1 MASRLYLVV
10 LSFLLVLAVACGGG
24 SPAPASSAPAPTAIV
39 ATQPASPPPTSA
51 TAAPTAAAPPA
62 IEVRGDPDFV
72 AWTNEALNFLQSRAP
87 EMHGRVLRSI
97 RAIQSV
103 TAGSG
108 MDVVGKVFKVG
119 DVTAHAPGHSR
130 ANQLVWYAGTMV
142 HDACHSARY
151 DRGQP
156 ASGKDAEVACLTEQ
170 REALRLIETGTFFL
184 NYVQGLIDGADDPQ
198 NQYWNQ
204 PNRHW

>member
-1 MASRLYLVV
+1 LLLAFWALVAAP
-10 LSFLLVLAVACGGG
+10 LIACGGD
-24 SPAPASSAPAPTAIV
+24 SPPPASGAPDPTSTSAPAQPT
-39 ATQPASPPPTSA
+39 
-51 TAAPTAAAPPA
+51 APPA
-62 IEVRGDPDFV
+62 ATATTTAPPAVVEVRGDADFI
-72 AWTNEALNFLQSRAP
+72 AWTNEALTYLESRAP
-87 EMHGRVLRSI
+87 EFHGRVLRSI
-97 RAIQSV
+97 RVIQSV

-108 MDVVGKVFKVG
+108 MDVVGKIYKVG

-130 ANQLVWYAGTMV
+130 QNQLIWYAGTMV

-156 ASGKDAEVACLTEQ
+156 ASGKEAEVACLNEQ
-170 REALRLIETGTFFL
+170 RDALRLIENGTFFL